1 MDDRTVVGTNT
12 VSDETA
18 LRGLYQQPMELA
30 ILKQLDRLD
39 ASHCGDLSEEP
50 SFAKGPISMVK
61 PTVKSGFVGDVTL
74 TFTIRMK
81 GKTPG
86 CRSRSSSLASEG
98 SVWQPGV
105 AACFGF
111 EVSKPAMSTAA
122 RASRSTHTGW
132 PGAALRRLIAE
143 VVAGDVGC
151 GLVVSPAAPSSL
163 FVGVPS
169 GFAGTAP
176 SVFAGA
182 LCFRALKQSRR
193 SVRCSIARQRA
204 TSSFVA
210 ALAIPI
216 LTVARTYH
224 ATKAVPKH
232 LT

>member
-1 MDDRTVVGTNT
+1 
-12 VSDETA
+12 
-18 LRGLYQQPMELA
+18 
-30 ILKQLDRLD
+30 
-39 ASHCGDLSEEP
+39 
-50 SFAKGPISMVK
+50 MVK
-61 PTVKSGFVGDVTL
+61 PTVKSGFVGDVTF

-111 EVSKPAMSTAA
+111 EVSKPATSAAA

-132 PGAALRRLIAE
+132 PGAVLRRLIAE
-143 VVAGDVGC
+143 VVAGSTDVGG
-151 GLVVSPAAPSSL
+151 GLVVSPALAGAPSSV
-163 FVGVPS
+163 FVGGPS
-169 GFAGTAP
+169 AFAGTAP

-182 LCFRALKQSRR
+182 GCFRALKQSRR
-193 SVRCSIARQRA
+193 SERCSIARQRA

-210 ALAIPI
+210 ASAIPI